1 VPGVADGGGAAET
14 VPVMTR
20 RSTHGQRA
28 TVARLIDA
36 VERREL
42 TVFAHIDH
50 AEHAR
55 RADLQLTPTD
65 VLVFGSPR
73 AGTPLMAADPRVGLD
88 LPLRMV
94 VWEEGEIAFVGHHD
108 PRDLAADYEL
118 TEHKATLD
126 RMAELLD
133 TISAE
138 AADEES

>member
-1 VPGVADGGGAAET
+1 
-14 VPVMTR
+14 MTR
-20 RSTHGQRA
+20 KSTLGQRS
-28 TVARLIDA
+28 TVARLIAA

-55 RADLQLTPTD
+55 RAELHLTPIN
-65 VLVFGSPR
+65 VLVFGSPQ

-94 VWEEGEIAFVGHHD
+94 VWEEGEAAIVGHHD

-118 TEHKATLD
+118 AEHKATLD
-126 RMAELLD
+126 RMAELLE

-138 AADEES
+138 AAGQDL

>member
-1 VPGVADGGGAAET
+1 MLAAGPAGVLTGR
-14 VPVMTR
+14 VMTR
-20 RSTHGQRA
+20 KSTLGQRST
-28 TVARLIDA
+28 VSRLIA
-36 VERREL
+36 ALERREL
-42 TVFAHIDH
+42 TVFAHVDH

-55 RADLQLTPTD
+55 RAELQLTPID
-65 VLVFGSPR
+65 VLVFGNPQ
-73 AGTPLMAADPRVGLD
+73 AGTPLMASDPRVGLD

-94 VWEEGEIAFVGHHD
+94 VWEEGEMAFVGHHD

-138 AADEES
+138 AAGEEF

>member
-1 VPGVADGGGAAET
+1 MET

-20 RSTHGQRA
+20 KSTLGQRST
-28 TVARLIDA
+28 VSRLIEA

-55 RADLQLTPTD
+55 QADLRLASLD
-65 VLVFGSPR
+65 VVLFGNPQS
-73 AGTPLMAADPRVGLD
+73 GTALMVEDPRVGLD

-94 VWEEGEIAFVGHHD
+94 VWEDGESAFVGHHD
-108 PRDLAADYEL
+108 PRELAGSYEL
-118 TEHKATLD
+118 AEHKETLD

-133 TISAE
+133 SVSAE
-138 AADEES
+138 AAGE